1 MPRDLLGRPPL
12 RVSELPPNRVMLY
25 PGEPRAIVCPGC
37 NRWQVPHDGG
47 IRRHTIGI
55 DSRRTCPQTGRR
67 VWFDLT
73 STQWRAQLEVA
84 CRSQYRPRGLD
95 KAVREAL
102 AAAPEM
108 LTANQAVQTSRAEA
122 SPAQPDLQRMRI
134 PIDRG
139 WAPLRRNGAI

>member
-1 MPRDLLGRPPL
+1 MSRDLLGRPPL

-55 DSRRTCPQTGRR
+55 DSTRTCPQTGRR

-73 STQWRAQLEVA
+73 SAQWRAQLEVA
-84 CRSQYRPRGLD
+84 CRSQHRPRGLD
-95 KAVREAL
+95 RAVRDAL
-102 AAAPEM
+102 AAAPDM
-108 LTANQAVQTSRAEA
+108 LAANQAAQACRAEA
-122 SPAQPDLQRMRI
+122 SRAQPVLWWVRI
-134 PIDRG
+134 PTDRG
-139 WAPLRRNGAI
+139 WAPLRRNGII